1 MLRPYTSLDAAQL
14 YDVAADLDAELLQ
27 QQLAHGAAGDPRHSL
42 PRARPLE
49 NIARVLTIVLQAAGE
64 IGVPGP
70 GPGDLAPPLGPSG
83 DVRLGRHHVLPV
95 LPVAVPHQHRD
106 GGAERLPRPHPR
118 EPLDLV
124 RLDLH
129 AGAAAVPA

>member
-14 YDVAADLDAELLQ
+14 YDVAADLDAELLE

-49 NIARVLTIVLQAAGE
+49 DIARVLTVVLQAAGE

-70 GPGDLAPPLGPSG
+70 GPGDLAAPLGPPPTG
-83 DVRLGRHHVLPV
+83 GVRLRRHHVLPV

-106 GGAERLPRPHPR
+106 GGAERL
-118 EPLDLV
+118 
-124 RLDLH
+124 
-129 AGAAAVPA
+129 A

>member
-14 YDVAADLDAELLQ
+14 SHVAPDFDPEPPQ
-27 QQLAHGAAGDPRHSL
+27 QPPAHGAAGDPRHSL

-49 NIARVLTIVLQAAGE
+49 NIARVLTIVLQAASE

-70 GPGDLAPPLGPSG
+70 GPGDLAPPLGPTG
-83 DVRLGRHHVLPV
+83 GVRLRRHHVLPV

-106 GGAERLPRPHPR
+106 R
-118 EPLDLV
+118 
-124 RLDLH
+124 
-129 AGAAAVPA
+129 